1 MEHMASR
8 KIHRAGIT
16 GVGMDFPE
24 RRLTNQKLEQMVET
38 TDQWIVER
46 TGIRERR
53 ICEPGVPASHHG
65 VAAARQAL
73 THAGLTPD
81 DIDLIL
87 VPTVTPDMMF
97 PATACIIQEQLAANS
112 AWGYDISAACSG
124 FIFAVQ
130 AARAQIE
137 SGGAQRVLV
146 VGSEV
151 MSSIIDYTDRNTCI
165 LFGDGAGAA
174 VIERIADDEEGILDS
189 INFIDGSGGKF
200 LYMLGGGSLHP
211 PSHETVDKKMHYVHQ
226 EGREVFKF
234 AVKGM
239 ASVTQDILER
249 NDFQPEDVQLFVP
262 HQANIRIIDAV
273 QKRLGLRDEQV
284 AINIDLYG
292 NTTSATIPSALRMAC
307 DEGRLHKGDLVV
319 LCSFGAGFT
328 WGATLLR
335 WSTP

>member
-1 MEHMASR
+1 MERMTSR
-8 KIHRAGIT
+8 KIHKAGIT
-16 GVGMDFPE
+16 GVGMDFPA
-24 RRLTNQKLEQMVET
+24 RRLTNRQLEEMVET
-38 TDQWIVER
+38 SDKWIVER

-65 VAAARQAL
+65 VAAAQQAL
-73 THAGLTPD
+73 AHAGLAPQ

-97 PATACIIQEQLAANS
+97 PATACVIQEQLGASS

-130 AARAQIE
+130 AARAQVE
-137 SGGAQRVLV
+137 SGGARRVLV

-165 LFGDGAGAA
+165 LFGDGAGAS
-174 VIERIADDEEGILDS
+174 VIERISDEEEGILDS
-189 INFIDGSGGKF
+189 INFIDGSGGKY

-211 PSHETVDKKMHYVHQ
+211 TSHETVDKKMHYVHQ
-226 EGREVFKF
+226 EGREVFRF

-239 ASVTQDILER
+239 AKVTQDILER
-249 NDFQPEDVQLFVP
+249 NDLQPEDIQLFVP
-262 HQANIRIIDAV
+262 HQANIRIIDSV
-273 QKRLGLRDEQV
+273 QERLGLRDEQV
-284 AINIDLYG
+284 GVNIDLYG
-292 NTTSATIPSALRMAC
+292 NTTSATIPSVLRMAC

-335 WSTP
+335 WSAP